1 MNNGLQMMWK
11 NAVITHHCP
20 EYNAKEQNSDCPDKD
35 STN

>member
-1 MNNGLQMMWK
+1 MNNGLQMMWE
-11 NAVITHHCP
+11 NAVITHCP